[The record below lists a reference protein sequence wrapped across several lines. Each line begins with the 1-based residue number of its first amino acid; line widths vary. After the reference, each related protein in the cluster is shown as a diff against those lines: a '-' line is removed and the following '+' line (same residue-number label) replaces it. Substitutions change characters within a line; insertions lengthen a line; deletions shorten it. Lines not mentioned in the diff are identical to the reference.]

1 MRAGSGV
8 VLLISSVTNPSHS
21 GSNGVTFT
29 IIPHRAYVDF
39 PTQIVSTF
47 RGILK
52 YSTDLATANEFGR
65 SRQASLLMS
74 ASDRG
79 AKCFGS
85 TIVEFT
91 LVKIRNSSAT
101 RMSTQSTSMRGR

>member
-29 IIPHRAYVDF
+29 MMPHLAYVDL
-39 PTQIVSTF
+39 PRQIVSTF
-47 RGILK
+47 RGMRK
-52 YSTDLATANEFGR
+52 YSIERASANEFGGTMQTSPLNSTR
-65 SRQASLLMS
+65 ERES
-74 ASDRG
+74 
-79 AKCFGS
+79 KCFGS
-85 TIVEFT
+85 TMVELT

-101 RMSTQSTSMRGR
+101 RISYPYEDTP

>member
-29 IIPHRAYVDF
+29 IIPQRAYVDF
-39 PTQIVSTF
+39 PRQIVSTF
-47 RGILK
+47 RGMRK
-52 YSTDLATANEFGR
+52 YSIDRAKANEFGGTMQT
-65 SRQASLLMS
+65 SPLYAT
-74 ASDRG
+74 SDRES
-79 AKCFGS
+79 KCFGS

-91 LVKIRNSSAT
+91 FVKIWNSSAT
-101 RMSTQSTSMRGR
+101 RISYPYD

>member
-29 IIPHRAYVDF
+29 MIPQRAYVDL
-39 PTQIVSTF
+39 PRQIVSTF
-47 RGILK
+47 RGIRK
-52 YSTDLATANEFGR
+52 YSTERASANEFGGTIQT
-65 SRQASLLMS
+65 SPLYST
-74 ASDRG
+74 SDRG
-79 AKCFGS
+79 SKCLGS
-85 TIVEFT
+85 TIVLFT

-101 RMSTQSTSMRGR
+101 RMS